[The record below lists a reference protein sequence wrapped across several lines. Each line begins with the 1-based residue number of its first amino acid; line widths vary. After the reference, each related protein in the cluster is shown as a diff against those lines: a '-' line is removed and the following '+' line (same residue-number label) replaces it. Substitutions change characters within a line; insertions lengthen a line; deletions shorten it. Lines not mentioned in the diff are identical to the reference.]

1 VSAGATDVAQAREAA
16 RRRRTQLFVPANKA
30 AFVGKAAVSGADA
43 VILDLED
50 SVPAD
55 QRDVARDALAAAVAE
70 LGAIDP
76 DLHVLVR
83 VNADESLADDVRAA
97 VAAGAHAVL
106 LPKTESA
113 EDVRRLEA
121 LLDEAERSTDRPAGR
136 TELQLL
142 VETPRG
148 LLDIAAI
155 AAAGER
161 VVAMMLGIE
170 DLSTE
175 LEIDPRSP
183 DFDVRWAHGLLIV
196 AARAHGLAPYGLMGS
211 LANFRDLPALA
222 VDARQARAFGYLGA
236 LCIHPV
242 QVELLNEAIS
252 PTADEIAQAQA
263 VVAALEQGQR
273 DGTAAVKIGGRMID
287 TPMGERAR
295 RLLARA
301 GLASS

>member
-1 VSAGATDVAQAREAA
+1 MSARAAQVAQARETA
-16 RRRRTQLFVPANKA
+16 RRRRTQLFVPANKP
-30 AFVGKAAVSGADA
+30 AFVAKAAASGADA

-50 SVPAD
+50 SVPAEL
-55 QRDVARDALAAAVAE
+55 RPAAREGLAGAVAE
-70 LGAIDP
+70 LVAIDP
-76 DLHVLVR
+76 QLHVLVR
-83 VNADESLADDVRAA
+83 VNNDATVGDDVRAA
-97 VAAGAHAVL
+97 VGAGVHAVL
-106 LPKTESA
+106 LPMTESA
-113 EDVRRLEA
+113 DDVRRVEA
-121 LLDEAERSTDRPAGR
+121 LLDEAERSVGALLGR

-148 LLDIAAI
+148 LMDIAAI
-155 AAAGER
+155 AGAGER

-183 DFDVRWAHGLLIV
+183 DFDVRWAHGLLIC

-242 QVELLNEAIS
+242 QIEIVTEAFS
-252 PTADEIAQAQA
+252 PTAAEIADARA
-263 VVAALEQGQR
+263 VVAALEHGER
-273 DGTAAVKIGGRMID
+273 EGTSAVKIEGRMID

-295 RLLARA
+295 RLLA
-301 GLASS
+301 

>member
-1 VSAGATDVAQAREAA
+1 MSPQDAPAAQAREAA
-16 RRRRTQLFVPANKA
+16 RRRRTQLFVPANKPPFIA
-30 AFVGKAAVSGADA
+30 KAAASGADA

-50 SVPAD
+50 SVPVD
-55 QRDVARDALAAAVAE
+55 QRAVARAALDGAVTE
-70 LGAIDP
+70 LTAIDP
-76 DLHVLVR
+76 DLHVIVR
-83 VNADESLADDVRAA
+83 VNSDATLVDDVRTA
-97 VAAGAHAVL
+97 VAAGAHSVL

-113 EDVRRLEA
+113 GEVRHVES
-121 LLDEAERSTDRPAGR
+121 LLDEAERRADRPAGR

-148 LLDIAAI
+148 LLEIAAI
-155 AAAGER
+155 AGAGDR

-242 QVELLNEAIS
+242 QVELLNEAFS
-252 PTADEIAQAQA
+252 PTADEVADAQA

-273 DGTAAVKIGGRMID
+273 DGTAAVRIGGRMID

>member
-1 VSAGATDVAQAREAA
+1 MSTGTDRAAQAREAA
-16 RRRRTQLFVPANKA
+16 RRRRTQLFVPANKP
-30 AFVGKAAVSGADA
+30 AFLAKAAASGADA

-55 QRDVARDALAAAVAE
+55 QRSVARDALAGAVAE
-70 LGAIDP
+70 LTEIAP

-83 VNADESLADDVRAA
+83 VNADASLAADVRAA

-113 EDVRRLEA
+113 GEVRHVES
-121 LLDEAERSTDRPAGR
+121 LLDEAERSAVVPAGR

-148 LLDIAAI
+148 LLEIAAI
-155 AAAGER
+155 AAAGDR

-222 VDARQARAFGYLGA
+222 VDARQARAFGYIGA

-242 QVELLNEAIS
+242 QVELLNEAFS

-301 GLASS
+301 GIASA